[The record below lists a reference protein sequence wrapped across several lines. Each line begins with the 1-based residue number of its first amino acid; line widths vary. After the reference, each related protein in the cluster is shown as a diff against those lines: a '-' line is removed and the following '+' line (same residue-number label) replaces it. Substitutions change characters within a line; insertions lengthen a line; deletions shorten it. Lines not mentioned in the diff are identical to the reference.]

1 MKPAPRRIKFLVVLP
16 PRLLLLDLAGPL
28 EVLRVANNMQD
39 TILFEVSYVAPAP
52 TIGCSIGLGLTGA
65 LPLPDMVEEDVS
77 IMLLGRASR
86 GFTPWPNP
94 AEDLAAEQ
102 RLTTWLRRTV
112 KPSHRLIMVCDGA
125 LLAAKAGLLAGYTC
139 TTHHDSCEKLAALAP
154 LAKVLTNRLFVD
166 DRTRLSSAGVT
177 AGIDLMLYLVAGWC
191 GPPIAVKVA
200 RLLVVYIRRG
210 AHDPQLSPWLEG
222 RNHLHPV
229 VHRAQDEIAA
239 NPAYDWSLDA
249 LGRRAGASAR
259 NLSRLFRAHTGL
271 TITTAI
277 NQARLTLAQ
286 TLLAQTDLNI
296 ELVAERA
303 GFASARHMRRVW
315 ETYSSQTPT
324 QFRQTTR
331 AIKSV

>member
-1 MKPAPRRIKFLVVLP
+1 MKSAPRRIKFLVVLP

-39 TILFEVSYVAPAP
+39 TVLFEVSYVAPSP
-52 TIGCSIGLGLTGA
+52 LIGCSIGLELTGA
-65 LPLPDMVEEDVS
+65 LPLPSMVEEDVS
-77 IMLLGRASR
+77 ILLLGSAAQ
-86 GFTPWPNP
+86 GLTPWPNP
-94 AEDLAAEQ
+94 AEDRAAEK

-139 TTHHDSCEKLAALAP
+139 TTHHESCEKLAALVP
-154 LAKVLTNRLFVD
+154 SAKVLTNRLFVD

-177 AGIDLMLYLVAGWC
+177 AGIDLMLYLVARWC
-191 GPPIAVKVA
+191 GAPIAVKVA

-229 VHRAQDEIAA
+229 VHRTQDEIAA
-239 NPAYDWSLDA
+239 NPAHDWSLHE
-249 LGRRAGASAR
+249 LGRRVGASAR
-259 NLSRLFRAHTGL
+259 NLSRLFKTHTGL
-271 TITTAI
+271 TITSAI
-277 NQARLTLAQ
+277 NQSRLTLAQ
-286 TLLAQTDLNI
+286 VVLEQTDLSI
-296 ELVAERA
+296 EQVAERA

-324 QFRQTTR
+324 QFRHTKR
-331 AIKSV
+331 ATKSI